1 MMDVPPGIATDT
13 DSRQTGR
20 TASHITHMGVRGRV
34 QQAAN
39 GWLQPFVTSAA
50 PYRSSSL

>member
-1 MMDVPPGIATDT
+1 
-13 DSRQTGR
+13 
-20 TASHITHMGVRGRV
+20 V

-50 PYRSSSL
+50 PYRSAVFKSFDD